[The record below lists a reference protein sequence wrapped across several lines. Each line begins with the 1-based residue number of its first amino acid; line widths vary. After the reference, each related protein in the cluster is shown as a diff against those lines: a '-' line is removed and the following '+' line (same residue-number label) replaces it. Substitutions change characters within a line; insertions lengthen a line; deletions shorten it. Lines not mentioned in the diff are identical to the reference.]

1 MKIFNKK
8 VSLGIGLATLF
19 IVASCVYSLGYKMAM
34 NKFNNMVSYTNE
46 KQKIY
51 SDLSEIDY
59 NMRNEYIGNIDE
71 SKILSGISD
80 GYFSALEDDNCKL
93 LNKNEY
99 QEYLKKIDS
108 YQAEITWDK
117 LNDSIGYLDCK
128 TFGKGSA
135 DSFLERL
142 DYFSSN
148 GINNIILDLRLSE
161 KGNIDEIVKI
171 LQYILPENEGIYSV
185 DKSDKKEII
194 CQSSSNNNSNNFK
207 FLILTSNI
215 TSGCS
220 EILAL
225 SLKDILGAKT
235 IGEITCGN
243 TVKEKI
249 VEISENTV
257 IIFPNAKYVTSQGG
271 DIYAKG
277 LNPDIEINISDEKI
291 NSLKENTL
299 SYEDDECVQKAIDIF
314 SA

>member
-1 MKIFNKK
+1 MKVFNKK

-59 NMRNEYIGNIDE
+59 NIRNEYIGNIDE
-71 SKILSGISD
+71 SKILSGISN

-93 LNKNEY
+93 LDKNEY
-99 QEYLKKIDS
+99 QEYLKEIDG

-117 LNDSIGYLDCK
+117 LNDSVGYLDCK

-142 DYFSSN
+142 DYFNSN

-161 KGNIDEIVKI
+161 KGNIEEIFKI

-185 DKSDKKEII
+185 DKSDKKEMI
-194 CQSSSNNNSNNFK
+194 CQSSNNNNSNFK
-207 FLILTSNI
+207 FLVLTSNI

-225 SLKDILGAKT
+225 SLKDILGAQI
-235 IGEITCGN
+235 IGEATCGN

-257 IIFPNAKYVTSQGG
+257 VIFPNAKYITSQGG
-271 DIYAKG
+271 DIYARG
-277 LNPDIEINISDEKI
+277 LNPDTEINISDEEI
-291 NSLKENTL
+291 SSLQENTL

-314 SA
+314 NA

>member
-8 VSLGIGLATLF
+8 ISLGIGLTALF

-34 NKFNNMVSYTNE
+34 NKFNNMVSYNSE

-59 NMRNEYIGNIDE
+59 NIRSEYIGNIDE
-71 SKILSGISD
+71 SKILNGISD
-80 GYFSALEDDNCKL
+80 GYFSALEDNNCRL

-99 QEYLKKIDS
+99 QEYLKKIDNC
-108 YQAEITWDK
+108 QAEFFWDE
-117 LNDSIGYLDCK
+117 LDNSVGYLNCK

-135 DSFLERL
+135 DLFLERL
-142 DYFSSN
+142 DYFSSS

-161 KGNIDEIVKI
+161 EGDIEEIFKI

-185 DKSDKKEII
+185 DKHHKKEII
-194 CQSSSNNNSNNFK
+194 CQSSNNNSNNFK

-235 IGEITCGN
+235 IGEITRGN
-243 TVKEKI
+243 TIKEKI
-249 VEISENTV
+249 VEISENTI

-271 DIYAKG
+271 DIYGKG
-277 LNPDIEINISDEKI
+277 LNSDTEINISDEEI
-291 NSLKENTL
+291 NSLRENTL